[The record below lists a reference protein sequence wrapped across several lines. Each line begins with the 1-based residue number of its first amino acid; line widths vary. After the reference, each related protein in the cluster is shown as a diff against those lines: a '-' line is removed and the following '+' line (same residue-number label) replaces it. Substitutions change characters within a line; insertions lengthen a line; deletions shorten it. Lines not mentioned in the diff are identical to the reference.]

1 VQSFQAA
8 QRYVSSRLLATRQG
22 TVLLGLG
29 AALLA
34 GLVLLVYLN
43 RYRDS
48 VSASSEPVS
57 VLVAKRLIEKGTLGE
72 QVALTQG
79 FEIGSI
85 ARDHVENGAFVDPS
99 ALRGKVAVT
108 DILPGQQMTTADF
121 ALSSS
126 SGGIGAGLLRRQ
138 RAMALPVASAPG
150 MVGRIQGGDHVDI
163 MANLDLNGRA
173 VVKTIMQD
181 IYVLEAPAGAG
192 GGGIG
197 GQSGATIVLRVTPK
211 QAGKLAFA
219 SEEGSLW
226 FVLRPR
232 SGARRVKPALVT
244 VDTVVGG

>member
-1 VQSFQAA
+1 MQSFQAA

-79 FEIGSI
+79 FEVGSI
-85 ARDHVENGAFVDPS
+85 PRDNVEMRRS
-99 ALRGKVAVT
+99 STRQALRGKVAVT
-108 DILPGQQMTTADF
+108 DLLPGQQLTAANF
-121 ALSSS
+121 AFTRLERRHRLQSPQ
-126 SGGIGAGLLRRQ
+126 RQ
-138 RAMALPVASAPG
+138 RAMALPVESAQRG
-150 MVGRIQGGDHVDI
+150 MVGRIQTGDHVDVY
-163 MANLDLNGRA
+163 ANLDLNGRA

-181 IYVLEAPAGAG
+181 IYVLEAPAGVVRRDRQRRA
-192 GGGIG
+192 
-197 GQSGATIVLRVTPK
+197 A
-211 QAGKLAFA
+211 
-219 SEEGSLW
+219 
-226 FVLRPR
+226 PR
-232 SGARRVKPALVT
+232 SSSA
-244 VDTVVGG
+244 